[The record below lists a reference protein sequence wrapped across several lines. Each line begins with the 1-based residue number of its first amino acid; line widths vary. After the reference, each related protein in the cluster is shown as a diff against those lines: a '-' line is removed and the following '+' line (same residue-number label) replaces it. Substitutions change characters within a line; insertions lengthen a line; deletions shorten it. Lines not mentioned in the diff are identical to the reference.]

1 MAVEK
6 MSLAKAL
13 NESLRKALDT
23 DPKVLIMGEDVGKLG
38 GVFRI
43 TDGLQKDFGEGRV
56 IDTPLAE
63 SGIVGTAIGLAL
75 RGYRPIV
82 EIQFDG
88 FVFPAYD
95 QIVTQLAK
103 MHARAL
109 GKVKMPVV
117 IRIPYGGGIGA
128 VEHHSESPEALFAHV
143 AGLKVVSPSNA
154 SDAYWMMQQ
163 AVQSDD
169 PIIFFEPKRRY
180 WDKGEL
186 DTESIPGPL
195 HKAAV
200 AREGSDLTLVAYGPM
215 VKVCLEAAA
224 AAQEEGKSVEV
235 LDLRSMS
242 PIDFDAVQASVEKTG
257 LLVVVHEAPVF
268 YGSGAEIAARI
279 TERCFYHL
287 EAPVL
292 RVGGYHAPTRRPGW
306 RTSTCRVSTGCS
318 MPSTARWR
326 TEERVVTTMT
336 ETSARFREF
345 KMPDVGEGLTEAE
358 ILKWF
363 VQPGD
368 TVTDGQVVCEVET
381 AKAAVELPIPF
392 DGVVHELRFPEGTT
406 VDVGEVIIAVD
417 VAPGSG
423 DAPAEPEPVQEAVA
437 EPAAEEAPKGRQPVL
452 VGYGVAESSTKR
464 RARKGAE
471 IPGPAAAAAQAEI
484 NGHRAKVA
492 ESRPLAKPPVRKL
505 AKDLG
510 IDLATV
516 TPTGEGGVITRE
528 DVHAAAAPAPAEAP
542 VRAEEAVAAPA
553 PVEAVAPVGRET
565 RIPVKG
571 VRKAIAQAMVGSAF
585 TAPHVTEFVTVDV
598 TRTMKLVAELK
609 EDKDMAGVRVNPLLV
624 IAKALLVAI
633 KRNPAVNAAWDE
645 ANQEIVQKHY
655 VNLGIAAATPRGL
668 IVPNIKDAHD
678 KTLPEL
684 GAALADLV
692 STAREGKTS
701 PAAMAGGTVTITN
714 VGVFGVDTGTPILNP
729 GESAI
734 LAVGAIKLQPWV
746 HKGKVKPRQV
756 TTLALSFDHRLVDGE
771 LGSKVLADVAA
782 ILEQPKR
789 LITWG

>member
-1 MAVEK
+1 M
-6 MSLAKAL
+6 
-13 NESLRKALDT
+13 
-23 DPKVLIMGEDVGKLG
+23 
-38 GVFRI
+38 
-43 TDGLQKDFGEGRV
+43 
-56 IDTPLAE
+56 
-63 SGIVGTAIGLAL
+63 
-75 RGYRPIV
+75 
-82 EIQFDG
+82 
-88 FVFPAYD
+88 
-95 QIVTQLAK
+95 
-103 MHARAL
+103 
-109 GKVKMPVV
+109 
-117 IRIPYGGGIGA
+117 
-128 VEHHSESPEALFAHV
+128 
-143 AGLKVVSPSNA
+143 
-154 SDAYWMMQQ
+154 
-163 AVQSDD
+163 
-169 PIIFFEPKRRY
+169 
-180 WDKGEL
+180 
-186 DTESIPGPL
+186 
-195 HKAAV
+195 
-200 AREGSDLTLVAYGPM
+200 
-215 VKVCLEAAA
+215 
-224 AAQEEGKSVEV
+224 
-235 LDLRSMS
+235 
-242 PIDFDAVQASVEKTG
+242 
-257 LLVVVHEAPVF
+257 
-268 YGSGAEIAARI
+268 
-279 TERCFYHL
+279 
-287 EAPVL
+287 
-292 RVGGYHAPTRRPGW
+292 
-306 RTSTCRVSTGCS
+306 
-318 MPSTARWR
+318 
-326 TEERVVTTMT
+326 TTMT
-336 ETSARFREF
+336 DTSNAARFREF

-406 VDVGEVIIAVD
+406 VDVGQVIIAVD
-417 VAPGSG
+417 VAPGSAPE
-423 DAPAEPEPVQEAVA
+423 APAATPEPALEPE
-437 EPAAEEAPKGRQPVL
+437 AEEAPKGRQPVL

-464 RARKGAE
+464 RARKGTETAPPAAAPAAVQGE
-471 IPGPAAAAAQAEI
+471 LNGRGPAAPVPEA
-484 NGHRAKVA
+484 
-492 ESRPLAKPPVRKL
+492 RPLAKPPVRKL

-516 TPTGEGGVITRE
+516 TPTGEGGVITRD
-528 DVHAAAAPAPAEAP
+528 DVHAAAKPAAAATPVAPSVPEPSAEPAVPVEAP
-542 VRAEEAVAAPA
+542 VPA
-553 PVEAVAPVGRET
+553 GARET

-633 KRNPAVNAAWDE
+633 KRNPGVNAVWDE

-678 KTLPEL
+678 RTLPEL
-684 GAALADLV
+684 AASLGELV
-692 STAREGKTS
+692 ATARDGKTS

-756 TTLALSFDHRLVDGE
+756 TTLALSFDHRLIDGE
-771 LGSKVLADVAA
+771 LGSRFLADIAA

-789 LITWG
+789 LITWA